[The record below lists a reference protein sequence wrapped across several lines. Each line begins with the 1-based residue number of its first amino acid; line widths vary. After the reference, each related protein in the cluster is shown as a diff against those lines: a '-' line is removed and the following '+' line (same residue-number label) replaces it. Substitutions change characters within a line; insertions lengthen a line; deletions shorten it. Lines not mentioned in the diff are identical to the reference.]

1 MEPEQSEASE
11 PQPAP
16 EDRPRHFEEGMSY
29 GTPGEPD
36 GTVTITSV
44 GPAFVLRA
52 AEPTDLAF
60 IASSWRRNYD
70 SAENTRCPGGIAE
83 YIETQGA
90 VIDQCLR
97 SSNVTVACPPER
109 TEQILG
115 WCCHRI
121 GPVIHY
127 VYVKP
132 YYRGAGIGM
141 RLLGAAMY
149 RDENPPSRTVYV
161 THAWRRPHGEGIGVI
176 VGKARTAGIALSYN
190 PALIFGGKR

>member
-16 EDRPRHFEEGMSY
+16 ECSACGDACECHHEDPPSRICDRCYPE
-29 GTPGEPD
+29 TA
-36 GTVTITSV
+36 TAA
-44 GPAFVLRA
+44 AFVLRA

-97 SSNVTVACPPER
+97 SSNVVVACPPER
-109 TEQILG
+109 REQILG
-115 WCCHRI
+115 WMCWRG

-132 YYRGAGIGM
+132 YYRGAGIGA
-141 RLLGAAMY
+141 RLLGAAI
-149 RDENPPSRTVYV
+149 NQARTVYV

-190 PALIFGGKR
+190 PALIFGEKR

>member
-11 PQPAP
+11 PQLPP
-16 EDRPRHFEEGMSY
+16 EEPCRACGGGTCECHHEDPPSRICDRCYPE
-29 GTPGEPD
+29 TA
-36 GTVTITSV
+36 TAA
-44 GPAFVLRA
+44 AFVLRA

-90 VIDQCLR
+90 VIDQCLA

-115 WCCHRI
+115 WCCYRH
-121 GPVIHY
+121 GPVVHY
-127 VYVKP
+127 IYVKP
-132 YYRGAGIGM
+132 YYRRAGIG
-141 RLLGAAMY
+141 RALLKY
-149 RDENPPSRTVYV
+149 VVDVSRTVYI